1 MVRCGYARLSRVSPA
16 EETMH
21 ILSLTW
27 GILALLGM
35 LVGILPLFGALNWL
49 IIPFAGIGAAVSGV
63 ALSQSPAENKSM
75 TVAGLVCCLVAMV
88 VGAIRLVLGLGV
100 L

>member
-1 MVRCGYARLSRVSPA
+1 
-16 EETMH
+16 MH

-27 GILALLGM
+27 GIMALLGM

-63 ALSQSPAENKSM
+63 ALSRSPAENKSM
-75 TVAGLVCCLVAMV
+75 TMAGLVCCLVAMV

>member
-1 MVRCGYARLSRVSPA
+1 
-16 EETMH
+16 MH
-21 ILSLTW
+21 IVSLTW

-35 LVGILPLFGALNWL
+35 LVAILPLFGALNWL
-49 IIPFAGIGAAVSGV
+49 IIPFAGIGAAVSGA
-63 ALSQSPAENKSM
+63 ALSQSPADKKSM

-88 VGAIRLVLGLGV
+88 LGAIRLVLGLGV

>member
-1 MVRCGYARLSRVSPA
+1 M
-16 EETMH
+16 
-21 ILSLTW
+21 
-27 GILALLGM
+27 LGM

>member
-1 MVRCGYARLSRVSPA
+1 
-16 EETMH
+16 MH
-21 ILSLTW
+21 IVSLTW

-35 LVGILPLFGALNWL
+35 VVGILPLFGALNWL

-63 ALSQSPAENKSM
+63 ALSQLPVDKQSI